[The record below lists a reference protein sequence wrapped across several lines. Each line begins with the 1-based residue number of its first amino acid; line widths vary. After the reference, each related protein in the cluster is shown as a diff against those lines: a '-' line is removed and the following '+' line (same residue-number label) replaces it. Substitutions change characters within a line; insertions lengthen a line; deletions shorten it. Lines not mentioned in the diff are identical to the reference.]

1 MMIYAIIQFLFKL
14 SYSDFCKIKGTVGWC
29 GLVEEYTTDLI
40 HTCIIIL
47 YSIAGIT
54 LASIKFGE
62 IALHWYWQS
71 GDLDAYHHMRAYI
84 IWRIFNLVI

>member
-1 MMIYAIIQFLFKL
+1 MLLFNSFSSFPTQTFAKSKVQL
-14 SYSDFCKIKGTVGWC
+14 VGVVW
-29 GLVEEYTTDLI
+29 VEEYTTDLI

-54 LASIKFGE
+54 LASIKFGK